1 MVVAKCVSGF
11 SFSTY
16 FEVLSFL
23 RLLFS
28 SRCCVEMG
36 CRLLRHSYTLIFVA
50 RRNVLVAAA
59 TATFVAPVWALGDSL
74 AVISA
79 FLSWP

>member
-1 MVVAKCVSGF
+1 MVVAKCDSGC

-16 FEVLSFL
+16 FDVLSFL

-28 SRCCVEMG
+28 SGRGVQMG
-36 CRLLRHSYTLIFVA
+36 SRLFRHSYLFNFVA

-79 FLSWP
+79 FLSWS